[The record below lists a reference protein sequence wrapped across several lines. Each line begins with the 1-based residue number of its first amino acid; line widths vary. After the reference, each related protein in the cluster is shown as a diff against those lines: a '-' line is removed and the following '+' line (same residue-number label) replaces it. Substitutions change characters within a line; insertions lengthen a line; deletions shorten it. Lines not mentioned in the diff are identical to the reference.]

1 MNSSHSEVHIGKNP
15 SELYEY
21 SKNIRPPA
29 YEMSLFKSIPVTSL
43 SSSWDL
49 DYSANCSNLLSGYIH
64 INQNDS
70 FKQDCFLSCSYLCL
84 CVIHSHG
91 TTKIFDEE
99 YINWL
104 KGDLLII
111 SYQIQPL
118 EHFTQD
124 DTVFHYVHDGSLLK
138 YL

>member
-21 SKNIRPPA
+21 I
-29 YEMSLFKSIPVTSL
+29 